1 LDDIF
6 NWADQNRSKGFG
18 QQMQALLPEGAVAKL
33 MARQAEAYVARWE
46 SRFGADGARLAY
58 RFRLLYTAGIGMMLV
73 VMVVMTSLD
82 FAGFRSHVVFW
93 TAMVLAASPAI
104 VGTFLLG
111 RAVNLIKAH
120 CGITK
125 RASRMPW
132 SAFANT
138 EAFDRWVL
146 ENR

>member
-1 LDDIF
+1 MSKLIART
-6 NWADQNRSKGFG
+6 AD
-18 QQMQALLPEGAVAKL
+18 
-33 MARQAEAYVARWE
+33 AYVARWE
-46 SRFGADGARLAY
+46 SRFGPDGARLAY

-82 FAGFRSHVVFW
+82 FAGFRSQAMFW
-93 TAMVLAASPAI
+93 IAMVLAASPAI

-120 CGITK
+120 SGIKK

-132 SAFANT
+132 SAFANP

>member
-1 LDDIF
+1 M
-6 NWADQNRSKGFG
+6 G
-18 QQMQALLPEGAVAKL
+18 KL

-46 SRFGADGARLAY
+46 SRFGADGALLAY

-73 VMVVMTSLD
+73 VMVVMTSLA
-82 FAGFRSHVVFW
+82 FVGFRSQAVFW
-93 TAMVLAASPAI
+93 VAMVLAASPAI

-111 RAVNLIKAH
+111 RVVSLIKAH

-125 RASRMPW
+125 RASRMPL
-132 SAFANT
+132 SAFANP